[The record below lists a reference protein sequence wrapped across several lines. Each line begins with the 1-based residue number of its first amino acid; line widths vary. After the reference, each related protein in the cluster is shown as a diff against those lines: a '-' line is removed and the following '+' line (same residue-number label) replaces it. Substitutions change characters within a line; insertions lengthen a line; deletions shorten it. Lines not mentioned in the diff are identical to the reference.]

1 MFRALHESLNMAKK
15 DLKFHQRLYKSG
27 RKSVKESLN
36 SVGNFLIR
44 QSHLPAQPVMD
55 SGDFPWAA
63 MLEENFPVIQRE
75 LDRVMEFRESLPQL
89 HEMQREQYRVNA
101 DNNWKVFVISGWGH
115 ESEVGEQLCP
125 ETARILREI
134 PGVRSAIFSILDA
147 GAQIPDHRGHIK
159 GLLRGHLAMRV
170 PREREKCFL
179 RVEDKVCHWEEGKLL
194 IFDDSYRHEVQNN
207 TDEER
212 IVLLLHFDR
221 PMNRLGQFTN
231 AVLMSAIRKS
241 PFVKK
246 AIRNHNQ
253 WEDQF
258 RKQLTAAGVKSA

>member
-1 MFRALHESLNMAKK
+1 MARK

-27 RKSVKESLN
+27 KKTVKESLN
-36 SVGNFLIR
+36 SIGNFLIR
-44 QSHLPAQPVMD
+44 QSHLPAQPVMNPD
-55 SGDFPWAA
+55 DFPWATT
-63 MLEENFPVIQRE
+63 LEKNFPVIRRE
-75 LDRVMEFRESLPQL
+75 LDQVLEFRQSLPKL
-89 HEMQREQYRVNA
+89 HEVQREQYRVSA
-101 DNNWKVFVISGWGH
+101 DDKWRVFVISGWGH
-115 ESEVGEQLCP
+115 VSEAGERMCP
-125 ETARILREI
+125 ETARLVREI
-134 PGVRSAIFSILDA
+134 PGVRSALFSILDA
-147 GAQIPDHRGHIK
+147 GAQVPDHRGHIK

-170 PREREKCFL
+170 PEEREKCFL
-179 RVEDKVCHWEEGKLL
+179 RVENEVCHWEEGKLL

-221 PMNRLGQFTN
+221 PMNRLGRFTN
-231 AVLMSAIRKS
+231 AILMAAIRKS

-258 RKQLTAAGVKSA
+258 RKQLAATGKRVA